1 MDQAEKLRKM
11 VQTNAAKPT
20 KPTKHS
26 ARVITVTSGKGGVGK
41 TNTVVNLAIQFR
53 KAGKRVVILDA
64 DFGMAN
70 IEVMFGAIP
79 KYNLTDMVKKGMPL
93 KDIVAEGPLGI
104 GFISGGSGVVDLVD
118 LEKSQLQHLIGRLY
132 ELDEMAD
139 IILIDTG
146 AGIGNTVV
154 EFLTASSEIVVVTT
168 PEPTSITDSYS
179 LLKTLNNT
187 PGFLEKQ
194 AKVYFLANRVPS
206 DTAGKNLFQ
215 NLNVVVSRYLS
226 LRMEYLGAVPQDDN
240 ILRAVMQQ
248 SPVSLQTPTSK
259 ASRAFEILAQKFLE
273 TQSVEEAKSG
283 GIVTLLVNLLRK
295 NYKR

>member
-1 MDQAEKLRKM
+1 MDQAERLRKM
-11 VQTNAAKPT
+11 VQSNAVSASPST
-20 KPTKHS
+20 

-41 TNTVVNLAIQFR
+41 TNTVVNLAIQFQ

-79 KYNLTDMVKKGMPL
+79 KYNLTDMVQKGMPL
-93 KDIVAEGPLGI
+93 KSIVEKGPLGV
-104 GFISGGSGVVDLVD
+104 GFISGGSGVADLVD
-118 LEKSQLQHLIGRLY
+118 LEKDQLQYLIQRLR

-168 PEPTSITDSYS
+168 PEPTSITDAYS

-187 PGFLEKQ
+187 PGFLEKK
-194 AKVYFLANRVPS
+194 ARVYFLANRVS
-206 DTAGKNLFQ
+206 SRNEGKILFQ
-215 NLNVVVSRYLS
+215 NLSVVVNKFLS
-226 LRMEYLGAVPQDDN
+226 IQMDYLGMVPQDDA
-240 ILRAVMQQ
+240 ILKAVMQQ
-248 SPVSLQTPTSK
+248 SPVSIKMPASRS
-259 ASRAFEILAQKFLE
+259 SRAFEELAGQLLDE
-273 TQSVEEAKSG
+273 PEAEMSKTG
-283 GIVTLLVNLLRK
+283 GIAALLMSFIK
-295 NYKR
+295 KKH

>member
-1 MDQAEKLRKM
+1 MDQAERLRRI
-11 VQTNAAKPT
+11 VQSNIKQADPT
-20 KPTKHS
+20 A

-41 TNTVVNLAIQFR
+41 TNTAVNLAIQFQ

-79 KYNLTDMVKKGMPL
+79 KYNLTDMVHKGMSL
-93 KDIVAEGPLGI
+93 KSIVAEGPMGI
-104 GFISGGSGVVDLVD
+104 GFISGGSGVAELVD
-118 LEKSQLQHLIGRLY
+118 LGKDQLQYLIQRLR

-179 LLKTLNNT
+179 LLKTLDRT
-187 PGFLEKQ
+187 PGFLEKK
-194 AKVYFLANRVPS
+194 AKVYFLANRVGS
-206 DTAGKNLFQ
+206 ENEGKALFQ
-215 NLNVVVSRYLS
+215 NLSVVVNKFLS
-226 LRMEYLGAVPQDDN
+226 LQLEYLGMVPQDEA
-240 ILRAVMQQ
+240 IVRAVMQQ
-248 SPVSLQTPTSK
+248 SPVSIKAPGSRSSK
-259 ASRAFEILAQKFLE
+259 AFEGLAHRLLE
-273 TQSVEEAKSG
+273 EPVEETGKTG
-283 GIVTLLVNLLRK
+283 GIAAFLMRLLK
-295 NYKR
+295 KS

>member
-1 MDQAEKLRKM
+1 MDQAERLRRM
-11 VQTNAAKPT
+11 VKSNTVNASPT
-20 KPTKHS
+20 T

-41 TNTVVNLAIQFR
+41 TNTAVNLAIQFK

-79 KYNLTDMVKKGMPL
+79 KYNLIDMVQKGMPL
-93 KDIVAEGPLGI
+93 KSIVTEGPMGV

-118 LEKSQLQHLIGRLY
+118 LEKDQLQYLIQRLK

-146 AGIGNTVV
+146 AGIGNTVM

-168 PEPTSITDSYS
+168 PEPTSITDAYS

-187 PGFLEKQ
+187 PGFLEKK
-194 AKVYFLANRVPS
+194 AKIYFLANRVGS
-206 DTAGKNLFQ
+206 KNEGKALFQ
-215 NLNVVVSRYLS
+215 NLSVVVNKFLNIQ
-226 LRMEYLGAVPQDDN
+226 MDYLGIVPQDDA

-248 SPVSLQTPTSK
+248 SPVSIKMPASRSSK
-259 ASRAFEILAQKFLE
+259 AFESLAGQLLDE
-273 TQSVEEAKSG
+273 PAAEAEKTG
-283 GIVTLLVNLLRK
+283 GIAALLMSLIK
-295 NYKR
+295 KRQ

>member
-1 MDQAEKLRKM
+1 MDQAERLRRM
-11 VQTNAAKPT
+11 VKSNTVNASPAA
-20 KPTKHS
+20 

-41 TNTVVNLAIQFR
+41 TNTVVNLAIQFK
-53 KAGKRVVILDA
+53 KAGKRVLILDA

-79 KYNLTDMVKKGMPL
+79 KYNLTDMVQKGMPL
-93 KDIVAEGPLGI
+93 KNIIAEGPMGV
-104 GFISGGSGVVDLVD
+104 GFISGGSGVADLVD
-118 LEKSQLQHLIGRLY
+118 MDKNQLQYLIQRLK

-154 EFLTASSEIVVVTT
+154 EFLIASSEIVVVTT

-187 PGFLEKQ
+187 PGFLERK
-194 AKVYFLANRVPS
+194 ARIYFLANRVDS
-206 DTAGKNLFQ
+206 KNEGKTLFQ
-215 NLNVVVSRYLS
+215 NLNVVVNKFLS
-226 LRMEYLGAVPQDDN
+226 IQMEYLGIVPQDDA

-248 SPVSLQTPTSK
+248 SPVSIKMP
-259 ASRAFEILAQKFLE
+259 ASRSSKAFEILAGQLLDESVAE
-273 TQSVEEAKSG
+273 TEKTG
-283 GIVTLLVNLLRK
+283 GIVALLMSLIKKK
-295 NYKR
+295 N

>member
-1 MDQAEKLRKM
+1 MDQAERLRKM
-11 VQTNAAKPT
+11 VQSNTVNVSPST
-20 KPTKHS
+20 

-41 TNTVVNLAIQFR
+41 TNTVVNLAIQFK

-79 KYNLTDMVKKGMPL
+79 KYNLTDMVQKGMPL
-93 KDIVAEGPLGI
+93 KSIVAEGPMGV
-104 GFISGGSGVVDLVD
+104 GFISGGSGVADLVD
-118 LEKSQLQHLIGRLY
+118 LEKDQLQYLIQRLR

-146 AGIGNTVV
+146 AGIGSTVV

-187 PGFLEKQ
+187 PGFLEKK
-194 AKVYFLANRVPS
+194 ARVYFLANRVS
-206 DTAGKNLFQ
+206 SRNEGRALFQ
-215 NLNVVVSRYLS
+215 NLSVVVNKFLS
-226 LRMEYLGAVPQDDN
+226 IQMDYLGMVPQDDA
-240 ILRAVMQQ
+240 ILKAVMQQ
-248 SPVSLQTPTSK
+248 SPVSIKMPASRS
-259 ASRAFEILAQKFLE
+259 SRAFEELAGQLLDE
-273 TQSVEEAKSG
+273 QPVAEAGKTG
-283 GIVTLLVNLLRK
+283 GIAALLMSLLRRK
-295 NYKR
+295 H

>member
-1 MDQAEKLRKM
+1 MDQAERLRRM
-11 VQTNAAKPT
+11 VQSKTVNASPT
-20 KPTKHS
+20 A

-41 TNTVVNLAIQFR
+41 TNTVVNLAIQFK

-79 KYNLTDMVKKGMPL
+79 QYNLIDMVQKGMPL
-93 KDIVAEGPLGI
+93 KKIVAEGPMGV
-104 GFISGGSGVVDLVD
+104 GFISGGSGVADLVD
-118 LEKSQLQHLIGRLY
+118 LEKNQLQYLIQRLK

-146 AGIGNTVV
+146 AGIGNTVI

-168 PEPTSITDSYS
+168 PEPTSITDAYS

-187 PGFLEKQ
+187 PGFLEKK
-194 AKVYFLANRVPS
+194 AKIYFLANRVDS
-206 DTAGKNLFQ
+206 RNEGKTLFQ
-215 NLNVVVSRYLS
+215 NLNVVVNKFLS
-226 LRMEYLGAVPQDDN
+226 LRMDYLGIVPQDDA

-248 SPVSLQTPTSK
+248 SPVSIKTPSSRSSK
-259 ASRAFEILAQKFLE
+259 AFETLAGQLLDEPVAE
-273 TQSVEEAKSG
+273 TGKAG
-283 GIVTLLVNLLRK
+283 GIAALLMSLIK
-295 NYKR
+295 KR

>member
-1 MDQAEKLRKM
+1 MDQAERLRRM
-11 VQTNAAKPT
+11 VQSNTVNASPAA
-20 KPTKHS
+20 

-79 KYNLTDMVKKGMPL
+79 KYNLTDMVQKGMPL
-93 KDIVAEGPLGI
+93 KNIVAEGPMGV
-104 GFISGGSGVVDLVD
+104 GFISGGSGVADLVD
-118 LEKSQLQHLIGRLY
+118 LDKTQLQYLIQRLK

-146 AGIGNTVV
+146 AGIGNTVM
-154 EFLTASSEIVVVTT
+154 EFLAGSSEIIVVTT
-168 PEPTSITDSYS
+168 PEPTSITDAYS

-187 PGFLEKQ
+187 PGFLEKK
-194 AKVYFLANRVPS
+194 AKIYFLANRVDS
-206 DTAGKNLFQ
+206 KNEGKTLFQ
-215 NLNVVVSRYLS
+215 NLSVVVNKFLS
-226 LRMEYLGAVPQDDN
+226 VQMDYLGIVPQDDA

-248 SPVSLQTPTSK
+248 SPVSIKMPASRSSK
-259 ASRAFEILAQKFLE
+259 AFELLAGQLLDEPVAE
-273 TQSVEEAKSG
+273 TAKTG
-283 GIVTLLVNLLRK
+283 GIAALLMSLIK
-295 NYKR
+295 KKH